1 MPHKGIRTLAISF
14 QVASFGRNGNGN
26 GISQEGG
33 LPTPE
38 QEGSYTAAADRQT
51 RQMGDLPL
59 TNDPLAVSTI
69 M

>member
-1 MPHKGIRTLAISF
+1 MPHKGICTLAISF

-26 GISQEGG
+26 GISREGG

-38 QEGSYTAAADRQT
+38 QESSNTADGQT

-59 TNDPLAVSTI
+59 ANDPLAVSTI